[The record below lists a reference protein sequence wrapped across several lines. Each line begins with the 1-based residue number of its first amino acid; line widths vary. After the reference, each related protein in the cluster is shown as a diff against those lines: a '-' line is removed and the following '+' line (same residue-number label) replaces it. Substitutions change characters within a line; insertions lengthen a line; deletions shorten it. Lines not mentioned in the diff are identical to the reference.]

1 MRTIQNVPYLPDG
14 NPLHLADLY
23 LPEEPGFAT
32 FCFFHGGGMTHGSK
46 DVMRLAGTYL
56 ASRGFGVVS
65 ADYRL
70 LPEVAWP
77 AFLEDAAAAV
87 AWTRSHI
94 AEYGGSG
101 KLYVG
106 GNSAGAYLS
115 MMLQFDRR
123 WLAPYGIDPAEIAGY
138 VHAAGQPTAHFAV
151 LEARGIGKRR
161 VIVDETAPLFYVG
174 CAACYSPMLIV
185 ISENDM
191 KNRLEQTELLRST
204 LRHFEVPEENVSYR
218 LMPGKHCS
226 YVRAVDETGES
237 VFGKLAEEF
246 FLQTGTEEA

>member
-1 MRTIQNVPYLPDG
+1 MRTILNVPYLEDG
-14 NPLHLADLY
+14 NPMHRADLY
-23 LPEEPGFAT
+23 LPDEPGFAT
-32 FCFFHGGGMTHGSK
+32 FLFFHGGGMTGGTK
-46 DVMRLAGTYL
+46 DVGVFAGEYL
-56 ASRGFGVVS
+56 AKRGWGVVS

-70 LPEVAWP
+70 MPEVEWP

-87 AWTRSHI
+87 AWTKSHI

-106 GNSAGAYLS
+106 GNSAGAYMS

-123 WLAPYGIDPAEIAGY
+123 WLAPYGIDPTEIAGY

-151 LEARGIGKRR
+151 LESRGIDKRR
-161 VIVDETAPLFYVG
+161 VIVDETAPLYYVG
-174 CAACYSPMLIV
+174 CAESYSPMLII

-204 LRHFEVPEENVSYR
+204 LRHFEVPEEDVFYR
-218 LMPGKHCS
+218 LAPGKHCR
-226 YVRAVDETGES
+226 YVRAVEENGGS
-237 VFGKLAEEF
+237 VFGKRVEEF
-246 FLQTGTEEA
+246 FLQAEKR

>member
-1 MRTIQNVPYLPDG
+1 MRTILNVPYLEDG
-14 NPLHLADLY
+14 NPMHLADLY
-23 LPEEPGFAT
+23 LPDEPGFAT
-32 FCFFHGGGMTHGSK
+32 FLFFHGGGMTGGSK
-46 DVMRLAGTYL
+46 DVGAFAGEYL
-56 ASRGFGVVS
+56 AKRGWGVVS

-70 LPEVAWP
+70 MPEVEWP

-87 AWTRSHI
+87 AWTKSHI

-106 GNSAGAYLS
+106 GNSAGAYMS

-123 WLAPYGIDPAEIAGY
+123 WLAPHGIVPTDIAGY

-151 LEARGIGKRR
+151 LESRGIDKRR
-161 VIVDETAPLFYVG
+161 VIVDETAPLYYVG
-174 CAACYSPMLIV
+174 CDESYSPMLLV

-191 KNRLEQTELLRST
+191 RNRLEQTELLRST
-204 LRHFEVPEENVSYR
+204 LLHFGVPEEDVCYR
-218 LMPGKHCS
+218 IMPGKHCR
-226 YVRAVDETGES
+226 YVREIDENGDS

-246 FLQTGTEEA
+246 FRKTEERA